1 MLAAAGQIKLAG
13 AYLARFHKVGICCA
27 QVLAC
32 KEDFRDK
39 RHYLNMRG
47 CLRALL
53 KSGLVPI
60 VNENDVVAVEELMF
74 TDNDELAGLIA
85 AMVKASRLFIL
96 TTVDGV
102 KDNQG
107 MIIKVIKKL
116 SDYQRFVTPEKSSFG
131 RGGMSAKCATAM
143 RSAKLGI
150 QTHIISGKIKN
161 GILKVVAGEKI
172 GTVFMPQRKNI

>member
-1 MLAAAGQIKLAG
+1 MASSISGAMPWERRHSKDDLAKARQVLAAAGQIKLAG

-85 AMVKASRLFIL
+85 DGASY
-96 TTVDGV
+96 TAC
-102 KDNQG
+102 
-107 MIIKVIKKL
+107 
-116 SDYQRFVTPEKSSFG
+116 SSFT
-131 RGGMSAKCATAM
+131 RT
-143 RSAKLGI
+143 
-150 QTHIISGKIKN
+150 
-161 GILKVVAGEKI
+161 
-172 GTVFMPQRKNI
+172 